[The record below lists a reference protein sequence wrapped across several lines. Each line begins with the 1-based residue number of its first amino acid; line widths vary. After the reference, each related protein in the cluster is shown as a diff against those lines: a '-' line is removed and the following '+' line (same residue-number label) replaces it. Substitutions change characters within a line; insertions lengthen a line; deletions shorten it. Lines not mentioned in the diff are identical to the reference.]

1 MKNRGKGVYMMH
13 LLDDVDRMHVNI
25 NKIVVINSSGPMLS
39 KSFFSPI
46 NHVQCTATIIYPA
59 SSNYCFGAQPCML
72 LH

>member
-1 MKNRGKGVYMMH
+1 MWMKNRGKGVYMMH

-46 NHVQCTATIIYPA
+46 NHV
-59 SSNYCFGAQPCML
+59 
-72 LH
+72 